1 MQRQTYGTLSV
12 ITFALI
18 LVSFV
23 ILGFSR
29 IVLPYR
35 IARLLAAPTLLVGF
49 ALVCFLFVQGLLSW
63 IGVSSFE

>member
-1 MQRQTYGTLSV
+1 MRRQTYGTLSV
-12 ITFALI
+12 TAFALI
-18 LVSFV
+18 VVSFV

-49 ALVCFLFVQGLLSW
+49 ALVCYLFVRGLLSW
-63 IGVSSFE
+63 VGVRPIE

>member
-1 MQRQTYGTLSV
+1 MRRQTYGTLSV
-12 ITFALI
+12 IAFTLI

-35 IARLLAAPTLLVGF
+35 TARMLAAPTLLVGF
-49 ALVCFLFVQGLLSW
+49 ALVCFLFIQGVLSW
-63 IGVSSFE
+63 IGVSRLQ